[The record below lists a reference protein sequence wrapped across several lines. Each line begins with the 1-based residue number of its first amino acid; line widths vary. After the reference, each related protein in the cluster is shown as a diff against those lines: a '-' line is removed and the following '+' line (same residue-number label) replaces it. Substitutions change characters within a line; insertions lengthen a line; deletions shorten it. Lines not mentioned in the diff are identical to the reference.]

1 MWQES
6 LIAKVGNTPEDE
18 AGEEYE
24 VGGENVEVAESKP
37 ALEYPLV
44 VPLLAESVKAVD
56 CPEVF
61 QEVRDDPRH
70 GEKVPHVDV
79 FLFRQGH
86 QDDYVEEDLA
96 EFPVE
101 KAVDGDLHL

>member
-24 VGGENVEVAESKP
+24 VGGEDVDIPKSEP
-37 ALEYPLV
+37 PLENPLV
-44 VPLLAESVKAVD
+44 VSLLAESVEAVD
-56 CPEVF
+56 RPEVF

-70 GEKVPHVDV
+70 REKVPHVDV
-79 FLFRQGH
+79 LLFR
-86 QDDYVEEDLA
+86 
-96 EFPVE
+96 
-101 KAVDGDLHL
+101 